1 MKLDNSTVLLLP
13 PPWPHINT
21 LVNSCTKSKAGDEDE
36 DGGTYGRD
44 VWNYVCAESSSP

>member
-21 LVNSCTKSKAGDEDE
+21 LVNSCTKSEAEDEDEDE

-44 VWNYVCAESSSP
+44 V